1 MDLIKED
8 AFRKELKKELTG
20 GFLFFGDEDYMKGFA
35 LRSARESVCPDQT
48 FAVFNDVRL
57 DALDYS
63 PSALLDALIPPPMM
77 ADRKIVTLTGL
88 DLSSM
93 RQSEID
99 ALCEALSSLSEYDYN
114 LFILSIPAGNM
125 DAGNPPK
132 RPSALLT
139 KLSEHLTPVH
149 FEAVSGARLVSWVG
163 KHFEHAGV
171 TAAPQVCAKLI
182 EHSGHSMFTLSS
194 ETEKLAY
201 YVLWNGR
208 NEVTEADV
216 LNVSIAELASD
227 TFALTNA
234 IIDCNYDAAMRA
246 LEFLRF
252 HRVDPIIV
260 LSEISSTLYDL
271 VTVKA
276 LMEQGAPVGEI
287 ASILKKNEY
296 KIKILAQSLSGRS
309 MKKLERAVELCSDA
323 DLALKS
329 SPSGYLAL
337 ERLVCSL

>member
-1 MDLIKED
+1 MNVIKESD
-8 AFRKELKKELTG
+8 FRKELKKEITG

-35 LRSARESVCPDQT
+35 LRSARDSVCPDET
-48 FAVFNDVRL
+48 FAVFNDIRL

-77 ADRKIVTLTGL
+77 SDRKIVTLSGI
-88 DLSSM
+88 DLCSM
-93 RQSEID
+93 RQTEID
-99 ALCEALSSLSEYDYN
+99 ALCEVLASLSEYDYN
-114 LFILSIPAGNM
+114 LFILSLPAGHLEL
-125 DAGNPPK
+125 GNFPK
-132 RPSALLT
+132 KPSAVFT
-139 KLSEHLTPVH
+139 KLAELLTPVH

-171 TAAPQVCAKLI
+171 SASPQVCAKLI
-182 EHSGHSMFTLSS
+182 EYCGRSMFTLSA

-208 NEVTEADV
+208 TQVTVEDV
-216 LNVSIAELASD
+216 LNVSIAELSSD

-234 IIDCNYDAAMRA
+234 IVDCNYDAAMRA

-252 HRVDPIIV
+252 HRVEPIIV

-271 VTVKA
+271 VAIKA
-276 LMEQGAPVGEI
+276 LMDQGMPVGEI
-287 ASILKKNEY
+287 ASFLKKNEY
-296 KIKILAQSLSGRS
+296 RVKIYASSLSGRS
-309 MKKLERAVELCSDA
+309 MKKLERAIDLCSAA
-323 DLALKS
+323 DLSLKNS
-329 SPSGYLAL
+329 SSGYLPL